1 VSVSRTPAGRW
12 RVWYR
17 MGGRGSARASR
28 TFARKSD
35 ALAFDADVKRRKALG
50 ELSSLIARE
59 QTLDDLARDWYKLY
73 AEPNLADN
81 TLGKYRRV
89 LRLYILPALGQV
101 KLANITPEVVAR
113 FRTDLEGRGVGRD
126 SVRVS
131 LVVIQAM
138 FRRGIEWGRASTNPA
153 VPVAKPSG
161 KRQRA
166 VRPFSPA
173 QVERIR
179 AELGQEDAALVA
191 VIAYSGQRCPEEL
204 LGMEWRHVR
213 DRTLLVEQRNLD
225 GQLTAGQKVKAAAP
239 RAIDLIAPLRQDL
252 LAWRLASGRPP
263 AGALVF
269 PRTDGEP
276 WRRHDWNN
284 WRRRIWKPAL
294 ERAEV
299 DYAPP
304 YDLRHA
310 FASLQIRAGMSIP
323 ELAEQLGH
331 SPAMTLATYSHVIRE
346 LKGENTLSAED
357 QVARAR
363 KDRVTRVSRDGKAA
377 EGSTS

>member
-1 VSVSRTPAGRW
+1 MSVSRTPAGQW

-17 MGGRGSARASR
+17 MGGRGSARGTR

-50 ELSSLIARE
+50 DLSSLVARD
-59 QTLDDLARDWYKLY
+59 QSLDELARDWYELY
-73 AEPNLADN
+73 AAPNLADN

-89 LRLYILPALGQV
+89 LRLYILPELGQL
-101 KLANITPEVVAR
+101 KLAEVTPEVVAR
-113 FRTDLEGRGVGRD
+113 FRTDLERRGVGRD

-131 LVVIQAM
+131 LVVVQAM
-138 FRRGIEWGRASTNPA
+138 FRRGVEWGRASVNPA
-153 VPVAKPSG
+153 LPVAKPSG

-179 AELGQEDAALVA
+179 AELGQGGAALVA
-191 VIAYSGQRCPEEL
+191 VIAYSGQRCPEEVL
-204 LGMEWRHVR
+204 AMEWANVR
-213 DRTLLVEQRNLD
+213 ERTLLVEQRNLD
-225 GQLTAGQKVKAAAP
+225 GRLVAGQKVRGAAP

-252 LAWRLASGRPP
+252 LAWRLASGRPS
-263 AGALVF
+263 GNSLVF
-269 PRTDGEP
+269 PRGDGQP

-294 ERAEV
+294 ERAGI

-346 LKGENTLSAED
+346 LKGGETLSAED
-357 QVARAR
+357 QVTRAR
-363 KDRVTRVSRDGKAA
+363 EGRVTRVSRDRSTA

>member
-1 VSVSRTPAGRW
+1 MSVSRTPAGRW

-35 ALAFDADVKRRKALG
+35 AMAFDADVKRRKALG

-59 QTLDDLARDWYKLY
+59 QTLDDLARDWYQLY

-191 VIAYSGQRCPEEL
+191 VIAYSGQRCPGEL

-213 DRTLLVEQRNLD
+213 DRTLL
-225 GQLTAGQKVKAAAP
+225 
-239 RAIDLIAPLRQDL
+239 
-252 LAWRLASGRPP
+252 WR
-263 AGALVF
+263 
-269 PRTDGEP
+269 
-276 WRRHDWNN
+276 
-284 WRRRIWKPAL
+284 
-294 ERAEV
+294 
-299 DYAPP
+299 
-304 YDLRHA
+304 
-310 FASLQIRAGMSIP
+310 
-323 ELAEQLGH
+323 
-331 SPAMTLATYSHVIRE
+331 
-346 LKGENTLSAED
+346 KGTS
-357 QVARAR
+357 
-363 KDRVTRVSRDGKAA
+363 TVS
-377 EGSTS
+377 